1 MRSFVLAS
9 ILFCCPLPANAMLT
23 FSEVRAASTNIASNH
38 AVLAQSENRR
48 STTAKQGTRIAQSG
62 KVFTAGK
69 DGVLRAEDSSSENRR
84 VKQKRDNGFVFMQ
97 MKAGVVTHTLS
108 IRGVDTDVVPG
119 GITRWTFKGFA
130 RVNGKEDETKAGE
143 TLLDIL
149 FDGDHVKSVKRNG
162 EESEKYKADL
172 KMVLG
177 NKGQHFTKYDIAKGL
192 VPSVGPDGKLGS
204 LAGHAQRKIG
214 DRIEVFDFLT
224 TDKEPLS
231 IKFVPLGSVGK
242 KGIADGATH
251 FDSSS
256 GGMVPMTP
264 VQVKSLENGATALL
278 GEVGMSLKET
288 ANHLAPGE
296 IDSTSTP
303 FRKN

>member
-9 ILFCCPLPANAMLT
+9 IFFCCPLRANAMLT
-23 FSEVRAASTNIASNH
+23 FSEVRAASTNIASNN
-38 AVLAQSENRR
+38 AVLAQSENGR
-48 STTAKQGTRIAQSG
+48 STAKQGTRIAQNG

-69 DGVLRAEDSSSENRR
+69 DGVLRAGDSSSESRH
-84 VKQKRDNGFVFMQ
+84 VKQKRDNGFVFME
-97 MKAGVVTHTLS
+97 MKADVVTHTLS
-108 IRGVDTDVVPG
+108 IRGVDTDVAPG
-119 GITRWTFKGFA
+119 GITRWTFKSFA

-149 FDGDHVKSVKRNG
+149 FDGDRVRSVKRNG

-172 KMVLG
+172 KKVLG
-177 NKGQHFTKYDIAKGL
+177 NRGQRFAKNDIAKGL
-192 VPSVGPDGKLGS
+192 VPSVGPDGKLAS

-214 DRIEVFDFLT
+214 DRIEIFDFLT

-264 VQVKSLENGATALL
+264 VEVKKLENGATTLL

-288 ANHLAPGE
+288 ATHLVPGE
-296 IDSTSTP
+296 INGTSTP